1 MEADLVEVAPED
13 VAPGEG
19 VLVDQ
24 LEGEFLL
31 VQEEGYRVIHDEEA
45 QLESK
50 EER

>member
-1 MEADLVEVAPED
+1 MEADLVEVSPED

-24 LEGEFLL
+24 LEGELLL
-31 VQEEGYRVIHDEEA
+31 VEEEGYRVFYDEKA

-50 EER
+50 GEG

>member
-1 MEADLVEVAPED
+1 MEADLVEVPSED

-24 LEGEFLL
+24 LESELLL

-45 QLESK
+45 QLESE

>member
-1 MEADLVEVAPED
+1 MEADLVEVPSED
-13 VAPGEG
+13 VAPGER

-24 LEGEFLL
+24 LESKLLL
-31 VQEEGYRVIHDEEA
+31 VQEEGYSVIHDEEA